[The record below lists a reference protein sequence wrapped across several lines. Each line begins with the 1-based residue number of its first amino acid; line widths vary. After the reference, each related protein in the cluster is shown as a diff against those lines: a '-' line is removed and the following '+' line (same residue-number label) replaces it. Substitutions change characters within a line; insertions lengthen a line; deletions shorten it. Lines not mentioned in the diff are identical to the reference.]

1 MHYTLHHF
9 SCVNCKQV
17 FIVQSKFRGP
27 ARSQNGTAAAAAA
40 ATAAQ
45 AMDTKATATA
55 TETAAATT
63 AR

>member
-27 ARSQNGTAAAAAA
+27 ARSQNGTAAAAS